1 MTTSG
6 YLRARRRLLH
16 ELLIERFGPTRTAW
30 REQPYRN
37 TKKTDPSTID
47 EPEA

>member
-6 YLRARRRLLH
+6 YLRAARRRLLH

-37 TKKTDPSTID
+37 KKTDPGTTD
-47 EPEA
+47 EPEV